1 MKSFGWLHMFKLY
14 SMLLAFIFV
23 MPSVFT
29 QVWNEDFD
37 NEHFLYKIP
46 ENVSCADNQYPPLA
60 SDRVPTY
67 VINLDLPPKLRWAQL
82 MIDKKESA
90 LHLLQDIKTYTDSFF
105 RGKLFPLLDKYLPLM
120 AKTLPEPYLSELEGI
135 AEVTGI
141 ELGEITLYN
150 IFYEVFT
157 LCTSVISQGANGKI
171 YHGRNLDFGLFLG
184 WDVKNHTW
192 QTTEALRPLVVELD
206 FQREGHTVYKTV
218 NFAGYVGVLTGMKP
232 QRFTLTLDER
242 FSMEGGFVGIIR
254 WLLGDHS
261 ANWAGFLM
269 RDVMEKADSYQQALT
284 TLTTSKL
291 LAPVYFILGGNT
303 TDQGAI
309 ITRGRNEADVWFM
322 GRGSVSQVS
331 TWYLV
336 ETNYD
341 HWNKPPFF
349 DDRRTPAV
357 HCLDKMGREAASLS
371 GLFNVL
377 ATKPI
382 FNKLTAYTCLMDV
395 STGRFESWIRNCPDP
410 CKPW

>member
-60 SDRVPTY
+60 RVPTY

-105 RGKLFPLLDKYLPLM
+105 HGKLFPLLDKYLPLM

-157 LCTSVISQGANGKI
+157 
-171 YHGRNLDFGLFLG
+171 F